1 MENILYGDIV
11 GLQVIRPPEVMTQGR
26 INDGPVT
33 EEFMNNLEEVNVT
46 DQMII
51 EKHECS
57 ICLEAFKEGEKCI
70 RLPCPDHEH
79 SFHSGSDKCSGI
91 KPWLLRNNTCPLCRT
106 EFPCSEVSAMD
117 SEPEPENLDNESHI
131 LFSNMMQSLLNP
143 NIQNNAVDDLPSEE
157 HLVNTIQN
165 YITTLAGRVHEL
177 EDSDLQRAIEASL
190 VDHVES

>member
-1 MENILYGDIV
+1 
-11 GLQVIRPPEVMTQGR
+11 
-26 INDGPVT
+26 
-33 EEFMNNLEEVNVT
+33 
-46 DQMII
+46 
-51 EKHECS
+51 
-57 ICLEAFKEGEKCI
+57 
-70 RLPCPDHEH
+70 
-79 SFHSGSDKCSGI
+79 
-91 KPWLLRNNTCPLCRT
+91 
-106 EFPCSEVSAMD
+106 MD